1 MTTQY
6 QIASEIKDIKL
17 SLAGIE
23 ERSTRFEFQSGSG
36 SEKTQV
42 VGFESPTNEL
52 VSLLVGGANERTWVS
67 VVGMG
72 GLGKTTLA
80 KHVFDNQLVKSH
92 FDCCS
97 FITVSQ
103 SYTMTELL
111 IDVIKSSCMN
121 NNETIPKGLRKMD
134 DKTLITRVR
143 QYLES
148 KRYLVLF
155 DDVWEENFSD
165 EIEHALISNNEGSR
179 IIVTTR
185 KMNVA
190 EYFKKSFPVH
200 IHELQPL
207 IPNKA
212 WELFCNKGYDLQLWP
227 LVVFCST
234 KAKTLFEWRKVSQN
248 LRMELERNVHL
259 TSIIRILCLSYDDLP
274 YHLKSCMLYFGNP
287 AEGFVKNEHTRPFE
301 EVAEEY
307 LIELVQR
314 SLVQVS
320 KLGFDGKVKRCQVHD
335 LLCEMVIKKMKD
347 FSFCHSVHEGDELV
361 TVGITR
367 RLSIVAISNN
377 MLRRNGNSGI
387 RAVLVFDKGEFPK
400 RFMDG
405 LSSKF
410 NSIGNLINLETL
422 DLWHTKVTELPREI
436 NMLTKRRL
444 LPVYNRKHEGHYS
457 ILNFTTGVKMQEGI
471 GCLKSLQKLYFL
483 EVGIRCMRRE
493 YGNALCAAIQEMKHL
508 ESQNITAIVK
518 EEILDLDFIST
529 PPDLIV
535 LNLKGRLTKLP
546 DWTPNL
552 KYLVKLRPGLSNLVS
567 DPLDSLKNFLHFH
580 VEGFPKLRELDL
592 TRLNKLSSI
601 TIDNG
606 ALLCL
611 EHLKFNNNP
620 KLKVVPQDL
629 KHLKNLQ
636 FLGFADMPHELVES
650 IDPAKDGKCHW
661 IINHI
666 PRVLIRQK
674 VGLGFY
680 NMTCTVFLL
689 HPMSESSRFKF
700 FMLLLKRRCT
710 LSLYS
715 FVSLF
720 LPWCA

>member
-1 MTTQY
+1 MAPY
-6 QIASEIKDIKL
+6 F
-17 SLAGIE
+17 IE
-23 ERSTRFEFQSGSG
+23 E
-36 SEKTQV
+36 TQV

-212 WELFCNKGYDLQLWP
+212 WELFCNKVFRGQCPEDLEKM
-227 LVVFCST
+227 S
-234 KAKTLFEWRKVSQN
+234 KD
-248 LRMELERNVHL
+248 
-259 TSIIRILCLSYDDLP
+259 IIQKC
-274 YHLKSCMLYFGNP
+274 NP

-410 NSIGNLINLETL
+410 KLLRVLEPESCENARGYWMFEVITETL
-422 DLWHTKVTELPREI
+422 LFGSKSRW
-436 NMLTKRRL
+436 
-444 LPVYNRKHEGHYS
+444 NRPYPGAQDADTIK
-457 ILNFTTGVKMQEGI
+457 
-471 GCLKSLQKLYFL
+471 
-483 EVGIRCMRRE
+483 VGIRCMRRE

-567 DPLDSLKNFLHFH
+567 DPLDSLKNL
-580 VEGFPKLRELDL
+580 PSLL
-592 TRLNKLSSI
+592 RLNLW
-601 TIDNG
+601 DD
-606 ALLCL
+606 AL
-611 EHLKFNNNP
+611 F
-620 KLKVVPQDL
+620 
-629 KHLKNLQ
+629 
-636 FLGFADMPHELVES
+636 
-650 IDPAKDGKCHW
+650 W
-661 IINHI
+661 
-666 PRVLIRQK
+666 
-674 VGLGFY
+674 
-680 NMTCTVFLL
+680 
-689 HPMSESSRFKF
+689 
-700 FMLLLKRRCT
+700 
-710 LSLYS
+710 
-715 FVSLF
+715 
-720 LPWCA
+720 